1 VLIYPLSKLSISL
14 LNNGI
19 KLALPFIFLLR
30 ADIQGFDVLRHRLV
44 YPRLKSLE
52 RLIEETLRDIIIQ
65 FPTQIIHRLMNGLFL
80 LLKIPFGE
88 HLIHVLTEEL
98 NLLRN
103 IIITIPSA

>member
-1 VLIYPLSKLSISL
+1 
-14 LNNGI
+14 
-19 KLALPFIFLLR
+19 
-30 ADIQGFDVLRHRLV
+30 
-44 YPRLKSLE
+44 
-52 RLIEETLRDIIIQ
+52 
-65 FPTQIIHRLMNGLFL
+65 LMNGLFL